1 MPGRM
6 DVCGYRLPPF
16 RLGHLRLL
24 EIIESP
30 FLGGEGQALVG
41 KADLAQA
48 VAVVRLPWRVALLV
62 MRRPALWRWW
72 ASWTVR
78 NVSDWQ
84 DEAKA
89 FGDYVADCLWAPE
102 AYSED
107 GAKTDETPFGYASS
121 FAMRIA
127 WKLSGGSIPSKGW
140 GGWNLSIVEA
150 LAWAVTAAELS
161 GRGFVTRDEMDT
173 VEASVARQVER
184 EAAQEAGQG
193 DV

>member
-1 MPGRM
+1 
-6 DVCGYRLPPF
+6 V
-16 RLGHLRLL
+16 
-24 EIIESP
+24 
-30 FLGGEGQALVG
+30 
-41 KADLAQA
+41 
-48 VAVVRLPWRVALLV
+48 
-62 MRRPALWRWW
+62 
-72 ASWTVR
+72 
-78 NVSDWQ
+78 DWQ

-102 AYSED
+102 AFSED

-140 GGWNLSIVEA
+140 RGWDLSIVEA

-184 EAAQEAGQG
+184 EAAQEAEQG